1 MIMLSIR
8 LCSLFQFIALSHT
21 LGPPKLD
28 PENGGEVWFQVNS
41 TGVARGK
48 FILPCYATGNPETY
62 EWFKDGEKLKV
73 DGDRIAWEKQFQSGT
88 IIINDARDGDQGYY
102 QCHASNIFGIAVSN
116 KFHVQIGVL
125 DHFVPRG
132 LRRLIV
138 DEGQSLSIRCDI
150 PYGVPK
156 PSIFWLY
163 RDAQRTNMIG
173 TIGHKHIA
181 VDTEGTLHFTAVK
194 KHDGR
199 QNLIY
204 QCAATSPV
212 LRGEY
217 RAGNEFQ
224 LIVDPATKSNGTAI
238 HKLWFSPEKVSVKV
252 GTKLKLIKLND
263 DLPLARLKDFKSQ
276 EADYGKALIIENVR
290 SEDAG
295 IYECRSQHLFHQMHV
310 TTNAI
315 PFWIDKPPED
325 IDEPEG
331 SSAEIHC
338 TTSGIPTPIVQWFI
352 NGVPLHEL
360 ADNDRRMILNNGQI
374 LRIVN
379 LDHDV
384 DTAVYQCN
392 ASNPFGY
399 VFGNAFVNVRGKI
412 YKVEIGTRF
421 ELVVAYAPYFKMPS
435 HRIWN
440 VVRKSTVEMSCDV
453 DAAPEAM
460 VKWVDTNDHSIP
472 VVLEKIN
479 IFPNHTLRI
488 SQVNSADEGLYYC
501 NVSNKYGINRAV
513 NQLQVF
519 NPTHFIRVPSPKK
532 SILEAHES
540 VEYVCEAVCDP
551 RLTIE
556 YSWTHNGIPI
566 NDSVHFKLLN
576 NSLLIVNARGF
587 HSGAIDCIV
596 LTDVDVKISG
606 IELTVLDVPAAPI
619 ITGINCNERRAMLR
633 WRRPDDH
640 GDQIKQFLVQMHT
653 EFEEGLWQTVVE
665 EENTAADFY
674 QADIALSPWVNY
686 TFRIIARNSR
696 GESEPGFKEGIVCS
710 TKAYYPFTNPKD
722 VRAEGSE
729 PNNMV
734 IEWKPMDKYDWNG
747 PGLQYIVRY
756 KFNKPGEA
764 WTEIRIE
771 DPLANYTVIREQPTF
786 REYLIQVESL
796 NSFGRAVVKPTSV
809 KGYSGEDTPLL
820 SPVDFSVSEFINC
833 TAVLLIWKHV
843 DRDTVRGHFKGYLID
858 YWENEKPFAIMNS
871 GAEKHKNETILYG
884 LKPVTNYT
892 ARIRT
897 ANSRYLSESPSIIK
911 FTTPEGIPSKVHNM
925 RVRAVGAR
933 SLYVTWEPPRQP
945 NGYIR
950 GYFITFENSSAGVKE
965 ETFVLNRQL
974 YYLNEEGEPDTGYK
988 VSVWAETKGGEG
1000 PKVVRPVRTWPL
1012 REPDVPNFTVEAISP
1027 TTARVQWLP
1036 SNGSEWAMP
1045 GPIFLVNYSIANSNN
1060 WIESEQISLPRTE
1073 VWLSDLE
1080 EDTRYKMIGIAKEG
1094 QKQRES
1100 EIITIR
1106 SLSRATITHISHES
1120 LQSAA
1125 WFTAVVSAIMFAL
1138 FTASV
1143 MCCCERQRD
1152 SKYSVK
1158 QKELEQGHHI
1168 DNEENQNFM
1177 EYLYGFK

>member
-1 MIMLSIR
+1 MNTLSIC
-8 LCSLFQFIALSHT
+8 LCSLFQFITFTST

-28 PENGGEVWFQVNS
+28 PENSSEIWFQVNPI
-41 TGVARGK
+41 GVARGK
-48 FILPCYATGNPETY
+48 FILPCYATGSPETY
-62 EWFKDGEKLKV
+62 EWFKDGKRLKV
-73 DGDRIAWEKQFQSGT
+73 DGDRIVWEKQFQSGT
-88 IIINDARDGDQGYY
+88 IIINDARENDQGYY
-102 QCHASNIFGIAVSN
+102 QCHASNIFGTAVSN
-116 KFHVQIGVL
+116 KLHVRIGEL
-125 DHFVPRG
+125 DHFTPRG
-132 LRRLIV
+132 VRRLIV
-138 DEGQSLSIRCDI
+138 DEGRSLSIRCDI

-163 RDAQRTNMIG
+163 RDAQRTNIIG
-173 TIGHKHIA
+173 TIQHKHIT
-181 VDTEGTLHFTAVK
+181 VDTEGTLHFTAVEK
-194 KHDGR
+194 QDG
-199 QNLIY
+199 QPNLIY
-204 QCAATSPV
+204 QCAATSPI

-224 LIVDPATKSNGTAI
+224 LIVNPATKSSGMAI
-238 HKLWFSPEKVSVKV
+238 HKLWFSPEEVSVKV
-252 GTKLKLIKLND
+252 GTKLKLMCIFGGRPLPNITWSKLNGE
-263 DLPLARLKDFKSQ
+263 LPLTRLKDFKSQ

-310 TTNAI
+310 TTTVAPI
-315 PFWIDKPPED
+315 WIDKPPQD

-331 SSAEIHC
+331 SAAEIHC
-338 TTSGIPTPIVQWFI
+338 VTSGIPTPIVQWFI

-360 ADNDRRMILNNGQI
+360 AENDRRMILNNGQI

-399 VFGNAFVNVRGKI
+399 VFGNAFVDVR
-412 YKVEIGTRF
+412 
-421 ELVVAYAPYFKMPS
+421 AYAPYFKMPS
-435 HRIWN
+435 RRIWN
-440 VVRKSTVEMSCDV
+440 VVRKSTVEMSCEV
-453 DAAPEAM
+453 DAAPEAV
-460 VKWVDTNDHSIP
+460 VKWVDANDHSIAA
-472 VVLEKIN
+472 VVGKIY

-513 NQLQVF
+513 NRLQVF
-519 NPTHFIRVPSPKK
+519 SPTHFIRVPTPKK
-532 SILEAHES
+532 TILEAHES
-540 VEYVCEAVCDP
+540 LEYVCEAVCDP

-566 NDSVHFKLLN
+566 NDSAHFKLLN
-576 NSLLIVNARGF
+576 NSLLIVDARGF
-587 HSGAIDCIV
+587 HSGAIDCIA

-606 IELTVLDVPAAPI
+606 IELTVLDVPGAPLV
-619 ITGINCNERRAMLR
+619 TEINCDERRALLR

-640 GDQIKQFLVQMHT
+640 GDRIKQFLVQMHT

-665 EENTAADFY
+665 EKNTDADFY
-674 QADIALSPWVNY
+674 QADIVLSPWVNY
-686 TFRIIARNSR
+686 TFRVIAQNSH
-696 GESEPGFKEGIVCS
+696 GESEPGFRRGKMCS
-710 TKAYYPFTNPKD
+710 TRAYYPYKNPKD

-729 PNNMV
+729 PHNMI

-756 KFNKPGEA
+756 KLNEPGET

-771 DPLANYTVIREQPTF
+771 DPLANHTIVREQPTF

-796 NSFGRAVVKPTSV
+796 NSFGRAIVKPISV
-809 KGYSGEDTPLL
+809 KGYSGEDMPLL
-820 SPVDFSVSEFINC
+820 SPVEFSVSEFINC

-843 DRDTVRGHFKGYLID
+843 DRESVRGHFKGYLID
-858 YWENEKPFAIMNS
+858 YWENDKPFAIVNV
-871 GAEKHKNETILYG
+871 GIEKHKNETILYG
-884 LKPVTNYT
+884 LKPITNYT

-897 ANSRYLSESPSIIK
+897 ANSRYLSHLPTTIK

-950 GYFITFENSSAGVKE
+950 GYFITFENSSTGVKD

-1000 PKVVRPVRTWPL
+1000 PKVMRPVRTWPL
-1012 REPDVPNFTVEAISP
+1012 REPDIPNFTVEAISP
-1027 TTARVQWLP
+1027 TMARVQWLP

-1045 GPIFLVNYSIANSNN
+1045 GSTFLVNYSIANSND

-1073 VWLSDLE
+1073 VLLSGLE
-1080 EDTRYKMIGIAKEG
+1080 EGTRYKMIGIAKEG
-1094 QKQRES
+1094 QRQRTS
-1100 EIITIR
+1100 EVIIIQ

-1125 WFTAVVSAIMFAL
+1125 WFVAVLSAIMLAL
-1138 FTASV
+1138 FIAAV
-1143 MCCCERQRD
+1143 MCCCERQR
-1152 SKYSVK
+1152 SNKYSTK
-1158 QKELEQGHHI
+1158 QKELQRGDHI
-1168 DNEENQNFM
+1168 NVEEDQNFM